1 MPFEKIEKE
10 DIHIIV
16 LLIILSV
23 AIIFCVFLM
32 PLLIAAVAFLGYLL
46 IYYWIITVPIL
57 IIFICVYFYRQHKM
71 GKKYHIYR
79 NTIKNILILIFII
92 IVLPLLLLILG
103 HIIGIWVQY

>member
-1 MPFEKIEKE
+1 MPFDRIEKE
-10 DIHIIV
+10 DIKIIV
-16 LLIILSV
+16 LLIILCV
-23 AIIFCVFLM
+23 AFISCFFLL

-46 IYYWIITVPIL
+46 IYYWIITVPVL

-71 GKKYHIYR
+71 GKKYHLYR
-79 NTIKNILILIFII
+79 NTVKNILILVFII